1 MNVIQYG
8 MRRNDMPIIY
18 NEKTRE
24 FHLYNQEISYI
35 IKILDN
41 DQPGQLYYG
50 KRLTHREDFS
60 HLFEYAMRDMS
71 PYAFEGNST
80 FSLENIKQEY
90 PTFGCGDMRFP
101 AYEIERENGSHV
113 VEFVYKEHK
122 IYNGKPKLEGLP
134 ATYVESDDEAQT
146 LELVLEDTSINTRI
160 VLLYTIY
167 EAFPVIARS
176 VRFECDSDEKIT
188 LLSAMSACV
197 DLPDKDYE
205 MIDLA
210 GVWARE
216 RHVRRHKLDYGIQ
229 SIYSMRGCSSYQ
241 FNPFL
246 ALARENADEFQGQV
260 YGFSLVYSGNFL
272 AQTEVDNYDTA
283 RVLMGIHPNGF
294 KWTLGKGESFQT
306 PEMVMVY
313 SEAGLNGMSQTFHKL
328 YRTRLARGT
337 WRDKVRPILIN
348 SWEAFYFDFDA
359 PKLLGLADAAA
370 DLGMELF
377 VLDDGWFGK
386 RDDSTSS
393 LGYLY
398 PNEEKLKGTLKELA
412 EKINA
417 KGLKFGLWI
426 EPEMTN
432 KDSDLYRAH
441 PDWLLAE
448 QGKRI
453 CHSRT
458 QYVLDF
464 SKKEVREYIGDMLEN
479 LLAEVPVSYIKW
491 DMNRTFSEVFSNG
504 NDREYQGKVC
514 HKYILGV
521 YELYERL
528 TSRFPHVLFE
538 SCASG
543 GARFDPGMLYYAPQG
558 WTSDD
563 SDAIERLKIQ
573 YGTSMCYPLSS
584 MGSHVSV
591 VPNHQVFRNTPL
603 HTRANV
609 AYFGTFGYE
618 LDLNKLTEEE
628 IKEVKEQITFM
639 KEYREVLQF
648 GTFYR
653 LKSPFEGNET
663 VWMVTNEDRT
673 LAIVGYYRVLN
684 GVNQPYSRVRLQGL
698 NPDMIYEN
706 VWNHTENYGD
716 ELMNYGLITS
726 DVTAGEVP
734 GNVTPCTDFESRIY
748 MLKGKK
754 VQEGR

>member
-1 MNVIQYG
+1 
-8 MRRNDMPIIY
+8 MPIIY

-50 KRLTHREDFS
+50 KRLTYREDFS

-393 LGYLY
+393 LGDWY

-453 CHSRT
+453 CHSRN

-491 DMNRTFSEVFSNG
+491 DLNRTFSEVFSNG

-563 SDAIERLKIQ
+563 TDAIERLKIQ
-573 YGTSMCYPLSS
+573 YGTSMVYPVSC
-584 MGSHVSV
+584 MGSHVSAS
-591 VPNHQVFRNTPL
+591 PNHQTNRVTPIE
-603 HTRANV
+603 TRADV

-618 LDLNKLTEEE
+618 LDLLKLDEEDKAE
-628 IKEVKEQITFM
+628 IRRQIAFM
-639 KEYREVLQF
+639 KEKRDLIQK

-663 VWMVTNEDRT
+663 AWMIVSEDQKKA
-673 LAIVGYYRVLN
+673 LVGYYRVMQP
-684 GVNQPYSRVRLQGL
+684 VNVGFKRLKLKGL
-698 NPDMIYEN
+698 KEDTCYK
-706 VWNHTENYGD
+706 VSGYAYDCYGD
-716 ELMNYGLITS
+716 ELMQVGMILS
-726 DVTAGEVP
+726 DSASGVWKKGVNDK
-734 GNVTPCTDFESRIY
+734 GDFQA
-748 MLKGKK
+748 K
-754 VQEGR
+754 VFEIVAV

>member
-1 MNVIQYG
+1 
-8 MRRNDMPIIY
+8 MPIIY

-50 KRLTHREDFS
+50 KRLTHREDFG

-146 LELVLEDTSINTRI
+146 LELVLEDASIGTKI
-160 VLLYTIY
+160 ILLYTIY
-167 EAFPVIARS
+167 EAFPVITRS

-188 LLSAMSACV
+188 LLSVMSACV

-313 SEAGLNGMSQTFHKL
+313 SEAGLNGMSQAFHKL

-386 RDDSTSS
+386 RNDGTSS
-393 LGYLY
+393 LGDWY

-453 CHSRT
+453 CHSRN

-491 DMNRTFSEVFSNG
+491 DLNRTFSEVFSNG

-514 HKYILGV
+514 HKYVLGV

-528 TSRFPHVLFE
+528 TSRFPQVLFE

-543 GARFDPGMLYYAPQG
+543 GARFDPGMLYFAPQG

-563 SDAIERLKIQ
+563 TDAIERLKIQ
-573 YGTSMCYPLSS
+573 YGTSMVYPVSC
-584 MGSHVSV
+584 MGSHVSAS
-591 VPNHQVFRNTPL
+591 PNHQTNRVTPIE
-603 HTRANV
+603 TRADV

-618 LDLNKLTEEE
+618 LDLLKLSEEE
-628 IKEVKEQITFM
+628 KAEVRRQIVFM
-639 KEYREVLQF
+639 KEKRDLIQK

-663 VWMVTNEDRT
+663 AWMIVSEDQKKA
-673 LAIVGYYRVLN
+673 LVGYYRVMQP
-684 GVNQPYSRVRLQGL
+684 VNIGFVRLKLKGL
-698 NPDMIYEN
+698 KEDTFYK
-706 VWNHTENYGD
+706 VSGYDYDCYGD
-716 ELMNYGLITS
+716 ELMQVGMILS
-726 DVTAGEVP
+726 DSASGVWKKGVNDK
-734 GNVTPCTDFESRIY
+734 GDFQA
-748 MLKGKK
+748 K
-754 VQEGR
+754 VFEIVAV

>member
-1 MNVIQYG
+1 
-8 MRRNDMPIIY
+8 MPIIY

-313 SEAGLNGMSQTFHKL
+313 SEAGLNGMSQIFHKL

-359 PKLLGLADAAA
+359 PKLLGLADAAT

-393 LGYLY
+393 LGDWY

-563 SDAIERLKIQ
+563 TDAIERLKIQ
-573 YGTSMCYPLSS
+573 YGTSMVYPVSC
-584 MGSHVSV
+584 MGSHVSAS
-591 VPNHQVFRNTPL
+591 PNHQTNRVTPL
-603 HTRANV
+603 ETRADV

-618 LDLNKLTEEE
+618 LDLLKLGEEDKAE
-628 IKEVKEQITFM
+628 IRRQIAFM
-639 KEYREVLQF
+639 KEKRDLIQK

-663 VWMVTNEDRT
+663 AWMIVSEDQKKA
-673 LAIVGYYRVLN
+673 LVGYYRVMQP
-684 GVNQPYSRVRLQGL
+684 VNVGFKRLKLKGL
-698 NPDMIYEN
+698 KEDTCYK
-706 VWNHTENYGD
+706 VSGYAYDCYGD
-716 ELMNYGLITS
+716 ELMQVGMILS
-726 DVTAGEVP
+726 DSASGVWKKGVNDKGDFQAEV
-734 GNVTPCTDFESRIY
+734 FEI
-748 MLKGKK
+748 
-754 VQEGR
+754 VAV

>member
-1 MNVIQYG
+1 
-8 MRRNDMPIIY
+8 MPIIY

-50 KRLTHREDFS
+50 KRLTRREDFS

-359 PKLLGLADAAA
+359 PKLLGLADAAT

-393 LGYLY
+393 LGDWY

-563 SDAIERLKIQ
+563 TDAIERLKIQ
-573 YGTSMCYPLSS
+573 YGTSMVYPVSC
-584 MGSHVSV
+584 MGSHVSAS
-591 VPNHQVFRNTPL
+591 PNHQTNRVTPIE
-603 HTRANV
+603 TRADV

-618 LDLNKLTEEE
+618 LDLLKLGEEDKAE
-628 IKEVKEQITFM
+628 IRRQIAFM
-639 KEYREVLQF
+639 KEKRDLIQK

-663 VWMVTNEDRT
+663 AWMIVSEDQKKA
-673 LAIVGYYRVLN
+673 LVGYYRVMQP
-684 GVNQPYSRVRLQGL
+684 VNVGFKRLKLKGL
-698 NPDMIYEN
+698 KEDTCYK
-706 VWNHTENYGD
+706 VSGYAYDCYGD
-716 ELMNYGLITS
+716 ELMQVGMILS
-726 DVTAGEVP
+726 DSASGVWKKGVNDKGDFQAEV
-734 GNVTPCTDFESRIY
+734 FEI
-748 MLKGKK
+748 
-754 VQEGR
+754 VAV

>member
-1 MNVIQYG
+1 
-8 MRRNDMPIIY
+8 MPIIY

-71 PYAFEGNST
+71 PYAFEENST

-90 PTFGCGDMRFP
+90 PTFDCGDMRFP

-246 ALARENADEFQGQV
+246 ALARENADEFQGKV

-272 AQTEVDNYDTA
+272 AQTEVDNYDTV
-283 RVLMGIHPNGF
+283 RVLMGIHPNEF

-393 LGYLY
+393 LGDWY

-412 EKINA
+412 EKIND

-563 SDAIERLKIQ
+563 TDAIERLKIQ
-573 YGTSMCYPLSS
+573 YGTSMVYPVSC
-584 MGSHVSV
+584 MGSHVSAS
-591 VPNHQVFRNTPL
+591 PNHQTNRVTPIE
-603 HTRANV
+603 TRADV

-618 LDLNKLTEEE
+618 LDLLKLGEEDKAE
-628 IKEVKEQITFM
+628 IRRQIAFM
-639 KEYREVLQF
+639 KEKRDLIQK

-663 VWMVTNEDRT
+663 AWMIVSEDQKKA
-673 LAIVGYYRVLN
+673 LVGYYRVMQP
-684 GVNQPYSRVRLQGL
+684 VNVGFKRLKLKGL
-698 NPDMIYEN
+698 KEDICYK
-706 VWNHTENYGD
+706 VSGYDYDCYGD
-716 ELMNYGLITS
+716 ELMQVGMILS
-726 DVTAGEVP
+726 DSASGIWKKGVNDKGDFQAEV
-734 GNVTPCTDFESRIY
+734 FEI
-748 MLKGKK
+748 
-754 VQEGR
+754 VAV

>member
-1 MNVIQYG
+1 
-8 MRRNDMPIIY
+8 MPIIY

-50 KRLTHREDFS
+50 KRLTHKEDFS

-359 PKLLGLADAAA
+359 PKLLGLADAAT

-393 LGYLY
+393 LGDWY

-563 SDAIERLKIQ
+563 TDAIERLKIQ
-573 YGTSMCYPLSS
+573 YGTSMVYPVSC
-584 MGSHVSV
+584 MGSHVSAS
-591 VPNHQVFRNTPL
+591 PNHQTNRVTPIE
-603 HTRANV
+603 TRADV

-618 LDLNKLTEEE
+618 LDLLKLGEEDKAE
-628 IKEVKEQITFM
+628 IRRQIAFM
-639 KEYREVLQF
+639 KEKRDLIQK

-663 VWMVTNEDRT
+663 AWMIVSEDQKKA
-673 LAIVGYYRVLN
+673 LVGYYRVMQP
-684 GVNQPYSRVRLQGL
+684 VNVGFKRLKLKGL
-698 NPDMIYEN
+698 KEDTCYK
-706 VWNHTENYGD
+706 VSGYAYDCYGD
-716 ELMNYGLITS
+716 ELMQVGMILS
-726 DVTAGEVP
+726 DSASGVWKKGVNDKGDFQAEV
-734 GNVTPCTDFESRIY
+734 FEI
-748 MLKGKK
+748 
-754 VQEGR
+754 VAV

>member
-1 MNVIQYG
+1 
-8 MRRNDMPIIY
+8 MPIIY

-393 LGYLY
+393 LGDWY

-563 SDAIERLKIQ
+563 TDAIERLKIQ
-573 YGTSMCYPLSS
+573 YGTSMVYPVSC
-584 MGSHVSV
+584 MGSHVSAS
-591 VPNHQVFRNTPL
+591 PNHQTNRVTPIE
-603 HTRANV
+603 TRADV

-618 LDLNKLTEEE
+618 LDLLKLGEEDKAE
-628 IKEVKEQITFM
+628 IRRQIAFM
-639 KEYREVLQF
+639 KKKRDLIQK

-663 VWMVTNEDRT
+663 AWMIVSEDQKKA
-673 LAIVGYYRVLN
+673 LVGYYRVMQP
-684 GVNQPYSRVRLQGL
+684 VNVGFKRLKLKGL
-698 NPDMIYEN
+698 KEDTCYK
-706 VWNHTENYGD
+706 VSGYDYDCYGD
-716 ELMNYGLITS
+716 ELMQVGMILS
-726 DVTAGEVP
+726 DSASGVWKKGVNDKGDFQAEV
-734 GNVTPCTDFESRIY
+734 FEI
-748 MLKGKK
+748 
-754 VQEGR
+754 VAV

>member
-8 MRRNDMPIIY
+8 MRRNNMPIIY

-50 KRLTHREDFS
+50 KRLTYREDFS

-359 PKLLGLADAAA
+359 PKLLGLADAAT

-393 LGYLY
+393 LGDWY

-563 SDAIERLKIQ
+563 TDAIERLKIQ
-573 YGTSMCYPLSS
+573 YGTSMVYPVSC
-584 MGSHVSV
+584 MGSHVSAS
-591 VPNHQVFRNTPL
+591 PNHQTNRVTPIE
-603 HTRANV
+603 TRADV

-618 LDLNKLTEEE
+618 LDLLKLGEEDKAE
-628 IKEVKEQITFM
+628 IRRQIAFM
-639 KEYREVLQF
+639 KEKRDLIQK

-663 VWMVTNEDRT
+663 AWMIVSEDQKKA
-673 LAIVGYYRVLN
+673 LVGYYRVMQP
-684 GVNQPYSRVRLQGL
+684 VNVGFKRLKLKGL
-698 NPDMIYEN
+698 KEDICYK
-706 VWNHTENYGD
+706 VSGYAYDCYGD
-716 ELMNYGLITS
+716 ELMQVGMILS
-726 DVTAGEVP
+726 DSASGVWKKGVNDKGDFQAEV
-734 GNVTPCTDFESRIY
+734 FEI
-748 MLKGKK
+748 
-754 VQEGR
+754 VAV

>member
-1 MNVIQYG
+1 
-8 MRRNDMPIIY
+8 MPIIY

-50 KRLTHREDFS
+50 KRLTYREDFS

-122 IYNGKPKLEGLP
+122 IYDGKPKLEGLP

-294 KWTLGKGESFQT
+294 KWTLEKGESFQT

-359 PKLLGLADAAA
+359 PKLLGLADVAA

-393 LGYLY
+393 LGDWY

-441 PDWLLAE
+441 PDWILAE

-563 SDAIERLKIQ
+563 TDAIERLKIQ
-573 YGTSMCYPLSS
+573 YGTSMVYPVSC
-584 MGSHVSV
+584 MGSHVSAS
-591 VPNHQVFRNTPL
+591 PNHQTNRVTPL
-603 HTRANV
+603 ETRADV

-618 LDLNKLTEEE
+618 LDLLKLGEEDKAE
-628 IKEVKEQITFM
+628 IRRQIAFM
-639 KEYREVLQF
+639 KEKRDLIQK

-663 VWMVTNEDRT
+663 AWMIVSEDQKKA
-673 LAIVGYYRVLN
+673 LVGYYRVMQP
-684 GVNQPYSRVRLQGL
+684 VNVGFKRLKLKGL
-698 NPDMIYEN
+698 KEDTCYK
-706 VWNHTENYGD
+706 VSGYAYDCYGD
-716 ELMNYGLITS
+716 ELMQVGMILS
-726 DVTAGEVP
+726 DSASGVWKKGVNDKGDFQAEV
-734 GNVTPCTDFESRIY
+734 FEI
-748 MLKGKK
+748 
-754 VQEGR
+754 VAV

>member
-50 KRLTHREDFS
+50 KRLTHREDFG

-146 LELVLEDTSINTRI
+146 LELVLEDASIGTKI
-160 VLLYTIY
+160 ILLYTIY
-167 EAFPVIARS
+167 EAFPVITRS

-294 KWTLGKGESFQT
+294 KWTFEKGEAFQT

-313 SEAGLNGMSQTFHKL
+313 SEAGLNGMSQAFHKL
-328 YRTRLARGT
+328 YRTRLARDT

-386 RDDSTSS
+386 RNDGTSS
-393 LGYLY
+393 LGDWY

-453 CHSRT
+453 CHSRN

-464 SKKEVREYIGDMLEN
+464 SKREVREYIGDMLEN

-491 DMNRTFSEVFSNG
+491 DLNRTFSEVFSNG

-514 HKYILGV
+514 HKYVLGV

-563 SDAIERLKIQ
+563 TDAIERLKIQ
-573 YGTSMCYPLSS
+573 YGTSMVYPVSC
-584 MGSHVSV
+584 MGSHVSAS
-591 VPNHQVFRNTPL
+591 PNHQTNRVTPIE
-603 HTRANV
+603 TRADV

-618 LDLNKLTEEE
+618 LDLLKLSEEE
-628 IKEVKEQITFM
+628 KAEVRRQIAFM
-639 KEYREVLQF
+639 KEKRELIQK
-648 GTFYR
+648 GIFYR
-653 LKSPFEGNET
+653 LKSPFEGNVT
-663 VWMVTNEDRT
+663 AWMIVSEDQKKA
-673 LAIVGYYRVLN
+673 LVGYYRVMQP
-684 GVNQPYSRVRLQGL
+684 VNIGFVRLKLKGL
-698 NPDMIYEN
+698 KEDTCYK
-706 VWNHTENYGD
+706 VSGYDYDCYGD
-716 ELMNYGLITS
+716 ELMQVGMILS
-726 DVTAGEVP
+726 DSASGVWKKGVNDK
-734 GNVTPCTDFESRIY
+734 GDFQA
-748 MLKGKK
+748 K
-754 VQEGR
+754 VFEIVAV

>member
-1 MNVIQYG
+1 
-8 MRRNDMPIIY
+8 MPIIY

-122 IYNGKPKLEGLP
+122 IYDGKPKLEGLP

-359 PKLLGLADAAA
+359 PKLLGLADAAT

-393 LGYLY
+393 LGDWY

-563 SDAIERLKIQ
+563 TDAIERLKIQ
-573 YGTSMCYPLSS
+573 YGTSMVYPVSC
-584 MGSHVSV
+584 MGSHVSAS
-591 VPNHQVFRNTPL
+591 PNHQTNRVTPIE
-603 HTRANV
+603 TRADV

-618 LDLNKLTEEE
+618 LDLLKLGEEDKAE
-628 IKEVKEQITFM
+628 IRRQIAFM
-639 KEYREVLQF
+639 KEKRDLIQK

-663 VWMVTNEDRT
+663 AWMIVSEDQKKA
-673 LAIVGYYRVLN
+673 LVGYYRVMQP
-684 GVNQPYSRVRLQGL
+684 VNVGFKRLKLKGL
-698 NPDMIYEN
+698 KEDTCYK
-706 VWNHTENYGD
+706 VSGYAYDCYGD
-716 ELMNYGLITS
+716 ELMQVGMILS
-726 DVTAGEVP
+726 DSASGVWKKGVNDKGDFQAEV
-734 GNVTPCTDFESRIY
+734 FEI
-748 MLKGKK
+748 
-754 VQEGR
+754 VAV

>member
-294 KWTLGKGESFQT
+294 KWTLEKGESFQT

-359 PKLLGLADAAA
+359 PKLLGLADAAT

-393 LGYLY
+393 LGDWY

-441 PDWLLAE
+441 PDWILAE

-514 HKYILGV
+514 HKYILGL

-563 SDAIERLKIQ
+563 TDAIERLKIQ
-573 YGTSMCYPLSS
+573 YGTSMVYPVSC
-584 MGSHVSV
+584 MGSHVSAS
-591 VPNHQVFRNTPL
+591 PNHQTNRVTPIE
-603 HTRANV
+603 TRADV

-618 LDLNKLTEEE
+618 LDLLKLGEEDKAE
-628 IKEVKEQITFM
+628 IRRQIAFM
-639 KEYREVLQF
+639 KEKRDLIQK

-663 VWMVTNEDRT
+663 AWMIVSEDQKKA
-673 LAIVGYYRVLN
+673 LVGYYRVMQP
-684 GVNQPYSRVRLQGL
+684 VNVGFKRLKLKGL
-698 NPDMIYEN
+698 KEDTCYK
-706 VWNHTENYGD
+706 VSGYAYDCYGD
-716 ELMNYGLITS
+716 ELMQVGMILS
-726 DVTAGEVP
+726 DSASGVWKKGVNDKGDFQAEV
-734 GNVTPCTDFESRIY
+734 FEI
-748 MLKGKK
+748 
-754 VQEGR
+754 VAV

>member
-1 MNVIQYG
+1 
-8 MRRNDMPIIY
+8 MPIIY

-80 FSLENIKQEY
+80 FSLENSKQEY

-197 DLPDKDYE
+197 DLSDKDYE

-313 SEAGLNGMSQTFHKL
+313 SEAGLNGMSQIFHKL

-393 LGYLY
+393 LGDWY

-521 YELYERL
+521 YELYEHL

-563 SDAIERLKIQ
+563 TDAIERLKIQ
-573 YGTSMCYPLSS
+573 YGTSMVYPVSC
-584 MGSHVSV
+584 MGSHVSAS
-591 VPNHQVFRNTPL
+591 PNHQTNRVTPIE
-603 HTRANV
+603 TRADV

-618 LDLNKLTEEE
+618 LDLLKLDEEDKAE
-628 IKEVKEQITFM
+628 IRRQIAFM
-639 KEYREVLQF
+639 KEKRDLIQK

-663 VWMVTNEDRT
+663 AWMIVSEDQKKA
-673 LAIVGYYRVLN
+673 LVGYYRVMQP
-684 GVNQPYSRVRLQGL
+684 VNVGFKRLKLKGL
-698 NPDMIYEN
+698 KEDTCYK
-706 VWNHTENYGD
+706 VSGYAYDCYGD
-716 ELMNYGLITS
+716 ELMQVGMNLS
-726 DVTAGEVP
+726 DSASGVWKKGVNDK
-734 GNVTPCTDFESRIY
+734 GDFQA
-748 MLKGKK
+748 K
-754 VQEGR
+754 VFEIVAV

>member
-1 MNVIQYG
+1 
-8 MRRNDMPIIY
+8 MPIIY

-50 KRLTHREDFS
+50 KRLTYREDFS

-246 ALARENADEFQGQV
+246 ALARENTDEFQGQV

-294 KWTLGKGESFQT
+294 KWTLEKGESFQT

-359 PKLLGLADAAA
+359 PKLLGLADVAA

-393 LGYLY
+393 LGDWY

-441 PDWLLAE
+441 PDWILAE

-563 SDAIERLKIQ
+563 TDAIERLKIQ
-573 YGTSMCYPLSS
+573 YGTSMVYPVSC
-584 MGSHVSV
+584 MGSHVSAS
-591 VPNHQVFRNTPL
+591 PNHQTNRVTPL
-603 HTRANV
+603 ETRADV

-618 LDLNKLTEEE
+618 LDLLKLGEEDKAE
-628 IKEVKEQITFM
+628 IRRQIAFM
-639 KEYREVLQF
+639 KEKRDLIQK

-663 VWMVTNEDRT
+663 AWMIVSEDQKKA
-673 LAIVGYYRVLN
+673 LVGYYRVMQP
-684 GVNQPYSRVRLQGL
+684 VNVGFKRLKLKGL
-698 NPDMIYEN
+698 KEDTCYK
-706 VWNHTENYGD
+706 VSGYAYDCYGD
-716 ELMNYGLITS
+716 ELMQVGMILS
-726 DVTAGEVP
+726 DSASGVWKKGVNDKGDFQAEV
-734 GNVTPCTDFESRIY
+734 FEI
-748 MLKGKK
+748 
-754 VQEGR
+754 VAV

>member
-1 MNVIQYG
+1 
-8 MRRNDMPIIY
+8 MPIIY

-216 RHVRRHKLDYGIQ
+216 RYVRRHKLDYGIQ

-393 LGYLY
+393 LGDWY

-453 CHSRT
+453 CHTSTPYSGRT

-563 SDAIERLKIQ
+563 TDAIERLKIQ
-573 YGTSMCYPLSS
+573 YGTSMVYPVSC
-584 MGSHVSV
+584 MGSHVSAS
-591 VPNHQVFRNTPL
+591 PNHQTNRVTPL
-603 HTRANV
+603 ETRADV

-618 LDLNKLTEEE
+618 LDLLKLGEEDKAE
-628 IKEVKEQITFM
+628 IRRQIAFM
-639 KEYREVLQF
+639 KEKRDLIQK

-663 VWMVTNEDRT
+663 AWMIVSEDQKKA
-673 LAIVGYYRVLN
+673 LVGYYRVMQP
-684 GVNQPYSRVRLQGL
+684 VNVGFKRLKLKGL
-698 NPDMIYEN
+698 KEDTCYK
-706 VWNHTENYGD
+706 VSGYAYDCYGD
-716 ELMNYGLITS
+716 ELMQVGMILS
-726 DVTAGEVP
+726 DSASGVWKKGVNDKGDFQAEV
-734 GNVTPCTDFESRIY
+734 FEI
-748 MLKGKK
+748 
-754 VQEGR
+754 VAV

>member
-1 MNVIQYG
+1 
-8 MRRNDMPIIY
+8 MPIIY

-188 LLSAMSACV
+188 LLSAMSACM

-393 LGYLY
+393 LGDWY

-563 SDAIERLKIQ
+563 TDAIERLKIQ
-573 YGTSMCYPLSS
+573 YGTSMVYPVSC
-584 MGSHVSV
+584 MGSHVSAS
-591 VPNHQVFRNTPL
+591 PNHQTNRVTPIE
-603 HTRANV
+603 TRADV

-618 LDLNKLTEEE
+618 LDLLKLGEEDKAE
-628 IKEVKEQITFM
+628 IRRQIAFM
-639 KEYREVLQF
+639 KEKRDLIQK

-663 VWMVTNEDRT
+663 AWMIVSEDQKKA
-673 LAIVGYYRVLN
+673 LVGYYRVMQP
-684 GVNQPYSRVRLQGL
+684 VNVGFKRLKLKGL
-698 NPDMIYEN
+698 KEGICYKVSGYDYDC
-706 VWNHTENYGD
+706 YGD
-716 ELMNYGLITS
+716 ELMQVGMILS
-726 DVTAGEVP
+726 DSASGIWKKGVNDKGDFQAEV
-734 GNVTPCTDFESRIY
+734 FEI
-748 MLKGKK
+748 
-754 VQEGR
+754 VAV

>member
-1 MNVIQYG
+1 
-8 MRRNDMPIIY
+8 MPIIY

-294 KWTLGKGESFQT
+294 KWTLEKGESFQT

-359 PKLLGLADAAA
+359 PKLLGLADVAA

-393 LGYLY
+393 LGDWY

-563 SDAIERLKIQ
+563 TDAIERLKIQ
-573 YGTSMCYPLSS
+573 YGTSMVYPVSC
-584 MGSHVSV
+584 MGSHVSAS
-591 VPNHQVFRNTPL
+591 PNHQTNRVTPIE
-603 HTRANV
+603 TRADV

-618 LDLNKLTEEE
+618 LDLLKLGEEDKAE
-628 IKEVKEQITFM
+628 IRRQIAFM
-639 KEYREVLQF
+639 KEKRDLIQK

-663 VWMVTNEDRT
+663 AWMIVSEDQKKA
-673 LAIVGYYRVLN
+673 LVGYYRVMQP
-684 GVNQPYSRVRLQGL
+684 VNVGFKRLKLKGL
-698 NPDMIYEN
+698 KEDICYK
-706 VWNHTENYGD
+706 VSGYAYDCYGD
-716 ELMNYGLITS
+716 ELMQVGMILS
-726 DVTAGEVP
+726 DSASGVWKKGVNDKGDFQAEV
-734 GNVTPCTDFESRIY
+734 FEI
-748 MLKGKK
+748 
-754 VQEGR
+754 VAV

>member
-8 MRRNDMPIIY
+8 MRRNNMPIIY

-50 KRLTHREDFS
+50 KRLTYREDFS

-294 KWTLGKGESFQT
+294 KWTLEKGESFQT

-359 PKLLGLADAAA
+359 PKLLGLADVAA

-393 LGYLY
+393 LGDWY

-441 PDWLLAE
+441 PDWILAE

-563 SDAIERLKIQ
+563 TDAIERLKIQ
-573 YGTSMCYPLSS
+573 YGTSMVYPVSC
-584 MGSHVSV
+584 MGSHVSAS
-591 VPNHQVFRNTPL
+591 PNHQTNRVTPIE
-603 HTRANV
+603 TRADV

-618 LDLNKLTEEE
+618 LDLLKLGEEDKAE
-628 IKEVKEQITFM
+628 IRRQIAFM
-639 KEYREVLQF
+639 KEKRDLIQK

-663 VWMVTNEDRT
+663 AWMIVSEDQKKA
-673 LAIVGYYRVLN
+673 LVGYYRVMQP
-684 GVNQPYSRVRLQGL
+684 VNVGFKRLKLKGL
-698 NPDMIYEN
+698 KEDTCYK
-706 VWNHTENYGD
+706 VSGYAYDCYGD
-716 ELMNYGLITS
+716 ELMQVGMILS
-726 DVTAGEVP
+726 DSASGVWKKGVNDKGDFQAEV
-734 GNVTPCTDFESRIY
+734 FEI
-748 MLKGKK
+748 
-754 VQEGR
+754 VAV

>member
-1 MNVIQYG
+1 
-8 MRRNDMPIIY
+8 MPIIY

-146 LELVLEDTSINTRI
+146 LELVLEDASIGTKI
-160 VLLYTIY
+160 ILLYTIY
-167 EAFPVIARS
+167 EAFPVITRS

-313 SEAGLNGMSQTFHKL
+313 SEAGLNGMSQAFHKL

-386 RDDSTSS
+386 RNDGTSS
-393 LGYLY
+393 LGDWY

-453 CHSRT
+453 CHSRN

-464 SKKEVREYIGDMLEN
+464 SKREVREYIGDMLEN

-491 DMNRTFSEVFSNG
+491 DLNRTFSEVFSNG

-514 HKYILGV
+514 HKYVLGV

-558 WTSDD
+558 WISNDT
-563 SDAIERLKIQ
+563 DAIERLRIQ
-573 YGTSMCYPLSS
+573 YGTSYGYPISS
-584 MGSHVSV
+584 MGSHVSAS
-591 VPNHQVFRNTPL
+591 PNHQLHRQTPL
-603 HTRANV
+603 WTRANT
-609 AYFGTFGYE
+609 AFFGTFGYE
-618 LDLNKLTEEE
+618 LDLAQLGEDELSELKIQTA
-628 IKEVKEQITFM
+628 FM
-639 KEYREVLQF
+639 KQHRSLIQY

-653 LKSPFEGNET
+653 LSSPFENNIT
-663 VWMVTNEDRT
+663 AWMVVSEDRT
-673 LAIVGYYRVLN
+673 EALVGWYRTLN
-684 GVNQPYSRVRLQGL
+684 VANGPFTRLYLQGL
-698 NPDMIYEN
+698 EESDLYN
-706 VWNHTENYGD
+706 VTEYTEGHESAVSTHYGD
-716 ELMNYGLITS
+716 ELMNLGLITS
-726 DVTAGEVP
+726 DASSGQYMDGRRES
-734 GNVTPCTDFESRIY
+734 CDFDSRLFY
-748 MLKGKK
+748 
-754 VQEGR
+754 VQKQAE

>member
-71 PYAFEGNST
+71 PYAFEENST

-122 IYNGKPKLEGLP
+122 IYDGKPKLEGLP

-393 LGYLY
+393 LGDWY

-563 SDAIERLKIQ
+563 TDAIERLKIQ
-573 YGTSMCYPLSS
+573 YGTSMVYPVSC
-584 MGSHVSV
+584 MGSHVSAS
-591 VPNHQVFRNTPL
+591 PNHQTNRVTPIE
-603 HTRANV
+603 TRADV

-618 LDLNKLTEEE
+618 LDLLKLGEEDKAE
-628 IKEVKEQITFM
+628 IRRQIAFM
-639 KEYREVLQF
+639 KEKRDLIQK

-663 VWMVTNEDRT
+663 AWMIVSEDQKKA
-673 LAIVGYYRVLN
+673 LVGYYRVMQP
-684 GVNQPYSRVRLQGL
+684 VNVGFKRLKLKGL
-698 NPDMIYEN
+698 KEDTCYK
-706 VWNHTENYGD
+706 VSGYAYDCYGD
-716 ELMNYGLITS
+716 ELMQVGMILS
-726 DVTAGEVP
+726 DSASGVWKKGVNDKGDFQAEV
-734 GNVTPCTDFESRIY
+734 FEI
-748 MLKGKK
+748 
-754 VQEGR
+754 VAV

>member
-1 MNVIQYG
+1 
-8 MRRNDMPIIY
+8 MPIIY

-176 VRFECDSDEKIT
+176 VRFECDSGEKIT

-359 PKLLGLADAAA
+359 PKLLGLADAAT

-393 LGYLY
+393 LGDWY

-563 SDAIERLKIQ
+563 TDAIERLKIQ
-573 YGTSMCYPLSS
+573 YGTSMVYPVSC
-584 MGSHVSV
+584 MGSHVSAS
-591 VPNHQVFRNTPL
+591 PNHQTNRVTPIE
-603 HTRANV
+603 TRADV

-618 LDLNKLTEEE
+618 LDLLKLGEEDKAE
-628 IKEVKEQITFM
+628 IRRQIAFM
-639 KEYREVLQF
+639 KEKRDLIQK

-663 VWMVTNEDRT
+663 AWMIVSEDQKKA
-673 LAIVGYYRVLN
+673 LVGYYRVMQP
-684 GVNQPYSRVRLQGL
+684 VNVGFKRLKLKGL
-698 NPDMIYEN
+698 KEDTCYK
-706 VWNHTENYGD
+706 VSGYAYDCYGD
-716 ELMNYGLITS
+716 ELMQVGMILS
-726 DVTAGEVP
+726 DSASGVWKKGVNDKGDFQAEV
-734 GNVTPCTDFESRIY
+734 FEI
-748 MLKGKK
+748 
-754 VQEGR
+754 VAV

>member
-359 PKLLGLADAAA
+359 PKLLGLADAAT

-393 LGYLY
+393 LGDWY

-412 EKINA
+412 EKIND

-563 SDAIERLKIQ
+563 TDAIERLKIQ
-573 YGTSMCYPLSS
+573 YGTSMVYPVSC
-584 MGSHVSV
+584 MGSHVSAS
-591 VPNHQVFRNTPL
+591 PNHQTNRVTPIE
-603 HTRANV
+603 TRADV

-618 LDLNKLTEEE
+618 LDLLKLGEEDKAE
-628 IKEVKEQITFM
+628 IRRQIAFM
-639 KEYREVLQF
+639 KEKRDLIQK

-663 VWMVTNEDRT
+663 AWMIVSEDQKKA
-673 LAIVGYYRVLN
+673 LVGYYRVMQP
-684 GVNQPYSRVRLQGL
+684 VNVGFKRLKLKGL
-698 NPDMIYEN
+698 KEDTCYK
-706 VWNHTENYGD
+706 VSGYAYDCYGD
-716 ELMNYGLITS
+716 ELMQVGMILS
-726 DVTAGEVP
+726 DSASGVWKKGVNDKGDFQAEV
-734 GNVTPCTDFESRIY
+734 FEI
-748 MLKGKK
+748 
-754 VQEGR
+754 VAV

>member
-1 MNVIQYG
+1 
-8 MRRNDMPIIY
+8 MPIIY

-176 VRFECDSDEKIT
+176 VRFKCDSDEKIT

-393 LGYLY
+393 LGDWY

-563 SDAIERLKIQ
+563 TDAIERLKIQ
-573 YGTSMCYPLSS
+573 YGTSMVYPVSC
-584 MGSHVSV
+584 MGSHVSAS
-591 VPNHQVFRNTPL
+591 PNHQTNRVTPL
-603 HTRANV
+603 ETRADV

-618 LDLNKLTEEE
+618 LDLLKLDEEDKAE
-628 IKEVKEQITFM
+628 IRRQIAFM
-639 KEYREVLQF
+639 KEKRDLIQK

-663 VWMVTNEDRT
+663 AWMIVSEDQKKA
-673 LAIVGYYRVLN
+673 LVGYYRVMQP
-684 GVNQPYSRVRLQGL
+684 VNVGFKRLKLKGL
-698 NPDMIYEN
+698 KEDTCYK
-706 VWNHTENYGD
+706 VSGYAYDCYGD
-716 ELMNYGLITS
+716 ELMQVGMILS
-726 DVTAGEVP
+726 DSASGVWKKGVNDKGDFQAEV
-734 GNVTPCTDFESRIY
+734 FEI
-748 MLKGKK
+748 
-754 VQEGR
+754 VAV

>member
-1 MNVIQYG
+1 
-8 MRRNDMPIIY
+8 MPIIY

-122 IYNGKPKLEGLP
+122 IYDGKPKLEGLP

-393 LGYLY
+393 LGDWY

-563 SDAIERLKIQ
+563 TDAIERLKIQ
-573 YGTSMCYPLSS
+573 YGTSMVYPVSC
-584 MGSHVSV
+584 MGSHVSAS
-591 VPNHQVFRNTPL
+591 PNHQTNRVTPL
-603 HTRANV
+603 ETRADV

-618 LDLNKLTEEE
+618 LDLLKLGEEDKAE
-628 IKEVKEQITFM
+628 IRRQIAFM
-639 KEYREVLQF
+639 KEKRDLIQK

-663 VWMVTNEDRT
+663 AWMIVSEDQKKA
-673 LAIVGYYRVLN
+673 LVGYYRVMQP
-684 GVNQPYSRVRLQGL
+684 VNVEFKRLKLKGL
-698 NPDMIYEN
+698 KEDTCYK
-706 VWNHTENYGD
+706 VSGYAYDCYGD
-716 ELMNYGLITS
+716 ELMQVGMILS
-726 DVTAGEVP
+726 DSASGVWKKGVNDKGDFQAEV
-734 GNVTPCTDFESRIY
+734 FEI
-748 MLKGKK
+748 
-754 VQEGR
+754 VAV

>member
-8 MRRNDMPIIY
+8 MRRNNMPIIY

-50 KRLTHREDFS
+50 KRLTYREDFS

-294 KWTLGKGESFQT
+294 KWTLEKGESFQT

-359 PKLLGLADAAA
+359 PKLLGLADVAA

-393 LGYLY
+393 LGDWY

-441 PDWLLAE
+441 PDWILAE

-563 SDAIERLKIQ
+563 TDAIERLKIQ
-573 YGTSMCYPLSS
+573 YGTSMVYPVSC
-584 MGSHVSV
+584 MGSHVSAS
-591 VPNHQVFRNTPL
+591 PNHQTNRVTPL
-603 HTRANV
+603 ETRADV

-618 LDLNKLTEEE
+618 LDLLKLGEEDKAE
-628 IKEVKEQITFM
+628 IRRQIAFM
-639 KEYREVLQF
+639 KEKRDLIQK

-663 VWMVTNEDRT
+663 AWMIVSEDQKKA
-673 LAIVGYYRVLN
+673 LVGYYRVMQP
-684 GVNQPYSRVRLQGL
+684 VNVGFKRLKLKGL
-698 NPDMIYEN
+698 KEDICYK
-706 VWNHTENYGD
+706 VSGYDYDCYGD
-716 ELMNYGLITS
+716 ELMQVGMILS
-726 DVTAGEVP
+726 DSASGVWKKGVNDKGDFQAEV
-734 GNVTPCTDFESRIY
+734 FEI
-748 MLKGKK
+748 
-754 VQEGR
+754 VAV

>member
-122 IYNGKPKLEGLP
+122 IYDGKPKLEGLP

-188 LLSAMSACV
+188 LLSAMSACM

-370 DLGMELF
+370 DLGIELF

-393 LGYLY
+393 LGDWY

-563 SDAIERLKIQ
+563 TDAIERLKIQ
-573 YGTSMCYPLSS
+573 YGTSMVYPVSC
-584 MGSHVSV
+584 MGSHVSAS
-591 VPNHQVFRNTPL
+591 PNHQTNRVTPIE
-603 HTRANV
+603 TRADV

-618 LDLNKLTEEE
+618 LDLLKLGEEDKAE
-628 IKEVKEQITFM
+628 IRRQIAFM
-639 KEYREVLQF
+639 KEKRNLIQK

-663 VWMVTNEDRT
+663 AWMIVSEDQKKA
-673 LAIVGYYRVLN
+673 LVGYYRVMQP
-684 GVNQPYSRVRLQGL
+684 VNVGFKRLKLKGL
-698 NPDMIYEN
+698 KEDTCYK
-706 VWNHTENYGD
+706 VSGYDYDCYGD
-716 ELMNYGLITS
+716 ELMQVGMILS
-726 DVTAGEVP
+726 DSASGVWKKGVNDKGDFQAEV
-734 GNVTPCTDFESRIY
+734 FEI
-748 MLKGKK
+748 
-754 VQEGR
+754 VAV

>member
-1 MNVIQYG
+1 
-8 MRRNDMPIIY
+8 MPIIY

-50 KRLTHREDFS
+50 KRLTHKEDFS

-306 PEMVMVY
+306 PEMVMIY

-393 LGYLY
+393 LGDWY

-491 DMNRTFSEVFSNG
+491 DMNRSLMAAYSAKLPR
-504 NDREYQGKVC
+504 DRQGELRHRYVLGLYKV
-514 HKYILGV
+514 LEAV
-521 YELYERL
+521 
-528 TSRFPHVLFE
+528 TQRFPELLLE
-538 SCASG
+538 GCSG
-543 GARFDPGMLYYAPQG
+543 GGGRFDAGMLYYCPQI
-558 WTSDD
+558 WCSDNT
-563 SDAIERLKIQ
+563 DAIERLRIQ
-573 YGTSMCYPLSS
+573 YGTSFGYPMSS
-584 MGSHVSV
+584 VSAHVSV
-591 VPNHQVFRNTPL
+591 CPNHQNHRVTPFK
-603 HTRANV
+603 TRGICAMQ
-609 AYFGTFGYE
+609 GTFGYE
-618 LDLNKLTEEE
+618 LDLSKMTDEE
-628 IKEVKEQITFM
+628 KKMAGEQIAFF
-639 KEYREVLQF
+639 KEHGRLFQF
-648 GTFYR
+648 GDYYR
-653 LKSPFEGNET
+653 LTSPFENRDYT
-663 VWMVTNEDRT
+663 VWEYAAQDGSEACMSVVYTDMYANAASE
-673 LAIVGYYRVLN
+673 IVKWK
-684 GVNQPYSRVRLQGL
+684 GL
-698 NPDMIYEN
+698 DP
-706 VWNHTENYGD
+706 
-716 ELMNYGLITS
+716 
-726 DVTAGEVP
+726 
-734 GNVTPCTDFESRIY
+734 
-748 MLKGKK
+748 KK
-754 VQEGR
+754 VYQMQLDGEDAGNFSGAALMHAGILLPLPEQNYDAFQIYLKAE

>member
-1 MNVIQYG
+1 
-8 MRRNDMPIIY
+8 MPIIY

-359 PKLLGLADAAA
+359 PKLLGLADAAT

-393 LGYLY
+393 LGDWY

-514 HKYILGV
+514 HKYVLGV

-563 SDAIERLKIQ
+563 TDAIERLKIQ
-573 YGTSMCYPLSS
+573 YGTSMVYPVSC
-584 MGSHVSV
+584 MGSHVSAS
-591 VPNHQVFRNTPL
+591 PNHQTNRVTPIE
-603 HTRANV
+603 TRADV

-618 LDLNKLTEEE
+618 LDLLKLGEEDKAE
-628 IKEVKEQITFM
+628 IRRQIAFM
-639 KEYREVLQF
+639 KEKRDLIQK

-663 VWMVTNEDRT
+663 AWMIVSEDQKKA
-673 LAIVGYYRVLN
+673 LVGYYRVMQP
-684 GVNQPYSRVRLQGL
+684 VNVGFKRLKLKGL
-698 NPDMIYEN
+698 KEDTCYK
-706 VWNHTENYGD
+706 VSGYAYDCYGD
-716 ELMNYGLITS
+716 ELMQVGMILS
-726 DVTAGEVP
+726 DSASGVWKKGVNDKGDFQAEV
-734 GNVTPCTDFESRIY
+734 FEI
-748 MLKGKK
+748 
-754 VQEGR
+754 VAV

>member
-1 MNVIQYG
+1 
-8 MRRNDMPIIY
+8 MPIIY

-50 KRLTHREDFS
+50 KRLTYREDFS

-294 KWTLGKGESFQT
+294 KWTLEKGESFQT

-359 PKLLGLADAAA
+359 PKLLGLADVAA

-393 LGYLY
+393 LGDWY

-441 PDWLLAE
+441 PDWILAE

-528 TSRFPHVLFE
+528 TNRFPHVLFE

-563 SDAIERLKIQ
+563 TDAIERLKIQ
-573 YGTSMCYPLSS
+573 YGTSMVYPVSC
-584 MGSHVSV
+584 MGSHVSAS
-591 VPNHQVFRNTPL
+591 PNHQTNRVTPIE
-603 HTRANV
+603 TRADV

-618 LDLNKLTEEE
+618 LDLLKLGEEDKAE
-628 IKEVKEQITFM
+628 IRRQIAFM
-639 KEYREVLQF
+639 KEKRDLIQK

-663 VWMVTNEDRT
+663 AWMIVSEDQKKA
-673 LAIVGYYRVLN
+673 LVGYYRVMQP
-684 GVNQPYSRVRLQGL
+684 VNVGFKRLKLKGL
-698 NPDMIYEN
+698 KEDTCYK
-706 VWNHTENYGD
+706 VSGYAYDCYGD
-716 ELMNYGLITS
+716 ELMQVGMILS
-726 DVTAGEVP
+726 DSASGVWKKGVNDKGDFQAEV
-734 GNVTPCTDFESRIY
+734 FEI
-748 MLKGKK
+748 
-754 VQEGR
+754 VAV

>member
-216 RHVRRHKLDYGIQ
+216 RYVRRHKLDYGIQ

-359 PKLLGLADAAA
+359 PKLLGLADAAT

-393 LGYLY
+393 LGDWY

-563 SDAIERLKIQ
+563 TDAIERLKIQ
-573 YGTSMCYPLSS
+573 YGTSMVYPVSC
-584 MGSHVSV
+584 MGSHVSAS
-591 VPNHQVFRNTPL
+591 PNHQTNRVTPIE
-603 HTRANV
+603 TRADV

-618 LDLNKLTEEE
+618 LDLLKLGEEDKAE
-628 IKEVKEQITFM
+628 IRRQIAFM
-639 KEYREVLQF
+639 KEKRDLIQK

-663 VWMVTNEDRT
+663 AWMIVSEDQKKA
-673 LAIVGYYRVLN
+673 LVGYYRVMQP
-684 GVNQPYSRVRLQGL
+684 VNVGFKRLKLKGL
-698 NPDMIYEN
+698 KEDTCYK
-706 VWNHTENYGD
+706 VSGYAYDCYGD
-716 ELMNYGLITS
+716 ELMQVGMILS
-726 DVTAGEVP
+726 DSASGVWKKGVNDKGDFQAEV
-734 GNVTPCTDFESRIY
+734 FEI
-748 MLKGKK
+748 
-754 VQEGR
+754 VAV

>member
-50 KRLTHREDFS
+50 KRLTHREDFG

-146 LELVLEDTSINTRI
+146 LELVLEDASIGTKI
-160 VLLYTIY
+160 ILLYTIY
-167 EAFPVIARS
+167 EAFPVITRS

-313 SEAGLNGMSQTFHKL
+313 SEAGLNGMSQAFHKL

-386 RDDSTSS
+386 RNDGTSS
-393 LGYLY
+393 LGDWY

-453 CHSRT
+453 CHSRN

-491 DMNRTFSEVFSNG
+491 DLNRTFSEVFSNG

-514 HKYILGV
+514 HKYVLGV

-543 GARFDPGMLYYAPQG
+543 GARFDPGMLYFAPQG

-563 SDAIERLKIQ
+563 TDAIERLKIQ
-573 YGTSMCYPLSS
+573 YGTSMVYPVSC
-584 MGSHVSV
+584 MGSHVSAS
-591 VPNHQVFRNTPL
+591 PNHQTNRVTPIE
-603 HTRANV
+603 TRADV

-618 LDLNKLTEEE
+618 LDLLKLSEEE
-628 IKEVKEQITFM
+628 KAEVRRQIAFM
-639 KEYREVLQF
+639 KEKRELIQK

-663 VWMVTNEDRT
+663 AWMIVSEDQKKA
-673 LAIVGYYRVLN
+673 LVGYYRVMQP
-684 GVNQPYSRVRLQGL
+684 VNVGFKRLKLKGL
-698 NPDMIYEN
+698 KEDTCYK
-706 VWNHTENYGD
+706 VSGYDYDCYGD
-716 ELMNYGLITS
+716 ELMQVGMILS
-726 DVTAGEVP
+726 DSASGVWKKGVNDK
-734 GNVTPCTDFESRIY
+734 GDFQA
-748 MLKGKK
+748 K
-754 VQEGR
+754 VFEIVAV

>member
-1 MNVIQYG
+1 
-8 MRRNDMPIIY
+8 MPIIY

-41 DQPGQLYYG
+41 DQLGQLYYG

-60 HLFEYAMRDMS
+60 HFFEYAMRDMS

-393 LGYLY
+393 LGDWY

-563 SDAIERLKIQ
+563 TDAIERLKIQ
-573 YGTSMCYPLSS
+573 YGTSMVYPVSC
-584 MGSHVSV
+584 MGSHVSAS
-591 VPNHQVFRNTPL
+591 PNHQTNRVTPIE
-603 HTRANV
+603 TRADV

-618 LDLNKLTEEE
+618 LDLLKLGEEDKAE
-628 IKEVKEQITFM
+628 IRRQIAFM
-639 KEYREVLQF
+639 KEKRDLIQK

-663 VWMVTNEDRT
+663 AWMIVSEDQKKA
-673 LAIVGYYRVLN
+673 LVGYYRVMQP
-684 GVNQPYSRVRLQGL
+684 VNVGFKRLKLKGLKEDTCYKVRGY
-698 NPDMIYEN
+698 DYDC
-706 VWNHTENYGD
+706 YGD
-716 ELMNYGLITS
+716 ELMQVGMILS
-726 DVTAGEVP
+726 DSASGVWKKGVNDKGDFQAEV
-734 GNVTPCTDFESRIY
+734 FEI
-748 MLKGKK
+748 
-754 VQEGR
+754 VAV

>member
-1 MNVIQYG
+1 
-8 MRRNDMPIIY
+8 MPIIY

-216 RHVRRHKLDYGIQ
+216 RYVRRHKLDYGIQ

-393 LGYLY
+393 LGDWY

-453 CHSRT
+453 CHSRN

-491 DMNRTFSEVFSNG
+491 DLNRTFSEVFSNG

-514 HKYILGV
+514 HKYVLGV

-563 SDAIERLKIQ
+563 TDAIERLKIQ
-573 YGTSMCYPLSS
+573 YGTSMVYPVSC
-584 MGSHVSV
+584 MGSHVSAS
-591 VPNHQVFRNTPL
+591 PNHQTNRVTPIE
-603 HTRANV
+603 TRADV

-618 LDLNKLTEEE
+618 LDLLKLSEEE
-628 IKEVKEQITFM
+628 KEEIRRQIAFM
-639 KEYREVLQF
+639 KEKRELIQK
-648 GTFYR
+648 GIFYR

-663 VWMVTNEDRT
+663 AWMIVSEDQKKA
-673 LAIVGYYRVLN
+673 LVGYYRVMQP
-684 GVNQPYSRVRLQGL
+684 VNVGFKRLKLKGL
-698 NPDMIYEN
+698 KEDTCYK
-706 VWNHTENYGD
+706 VSGYDYDCYGD
-716 ELMNYGLITS
+716 ELMQVGMILS
-726 DVTAGEVP
+726 DSASGVWKKGVNDKGDFQAEV
-734 GNVTPCTDFESRIY
+734 FEI
-748 MLKGKK
+748 
-754 VQEGR
+754 VAV

>member
-1 MNVIQYG
+1 
-8 MRRNDMPIIY
+8 MPIIY

-294 KWTLGKGESFQT
+294 KWTLEKGESFQT

-359 PKLLGLADAAA
+359 PKLLGLADVAA

-393 LGYLY
+393 LGDWY

-563 SDAIERLKIQ
+563 TDAIERLKIQ
-573 YGTSMCYPLSS
+573 YGTSMVYPVSC
-584 MGSHVSV
+584 MGSHVSAS
-591 VPNHQVFRNTPL
+591 PNHQTNRVTPL
-603 HTRANV
+603 ETRADV

-618 LDLNKLTEEE
+618 LDLLKLGEEDKAE
-628 IKEVKEQITFM
+628 IRRQIAFM
-639 KEYREVLQF
+639 KEKRDLIQK

-663 VWMVTNEDRT
+663 AWMIVSEDQKKA
-673 LAIVGYYRVLN
+673 LVGYYRVMQP
-684 GVNQPYSRVRLQGL
+684 VNVGFKRLKMKGL
-698 NPDMIYEN
+698 KEDICYK
-706 VWNHTENYGD
+706 VSGYAYDCYGD
-716 ELMNYGLITS
+716 ELMQVGMILS
-726 DVTAGEVP
+726 DSASGVWKKGVNDKGDFQAEV
-734 GNVTPCTDFESRIY
+734 FEI
-748 MLKGKK
+748 
-754 VQEGR
+754 VAV

>member
-1 MNVIQYG
+1 
-8 MRRNDMPIIY
+8 MPIIY

-216 RHVRRHKLDYGIQ
+216 RYVRRHKLDYGIQ

-393 LGYLY
+393 LGDWY

-563 SDAIERLKIQ
+563 TDAIERLKIQ
-573 YGTSMCYPLSS
+573 YGTSMVYPVSC
-584 MGSHVSV
+584 MGSHVSAS
-591 VPNHQVFRNTPL
+591 PNHQTNRVTPIE
-603 HTRANV
+603 TRADV

-618 LDLNKLTEEE
+618 LDLLKLGEEDKAE
-628 IKEVKEQITFM
+628 IRRQIAFM
-639 KEYREVLQF
+639 KEKRDLIQK

-663 VWMVTNEDRT
+663 AWMIVSEDQKKA
-673 LAIVGYYRVLN
+673 LVGYYRVMQP
-684 GVNQPYSRVRLQGL
+684 VNVGFKRLKLKGL
-698 NPDMIYEN
+698 KEDTCYK
-706 VWNHTENYGD
+706 VSGYDYDCYGD
-716 ELMNYGLITS
+716 ELMQVGMILS
-726 DVTAGEVP
+726 DSASGVWKKGVNDKGDFQAEV
-734 GNVTPCTDFESRIY
+734 FEI
-748 MLKGKK
+748 
-754 VQEGR
+754 VAV